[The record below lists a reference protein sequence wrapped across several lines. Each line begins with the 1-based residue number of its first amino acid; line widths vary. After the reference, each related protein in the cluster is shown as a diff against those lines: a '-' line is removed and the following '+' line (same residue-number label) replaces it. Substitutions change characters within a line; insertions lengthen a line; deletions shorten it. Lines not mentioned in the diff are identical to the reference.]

1 MKRHNKVCQHH
12 GFRKPKK
19 PIVYECKDGVT
30 RIAHGVSIEKRE
42 WEYAV
47 NIAALKDV
55 SLSYY
60 FSTLLKEAIDRDV
73 TAFLESQAK

>member
-1 MKRHNKVCQHH
+1 MPRYKKVRQHH
-12 GFRKPKK
+12 GFRKPKN
-19 PIVYECKDGVT
+19 PIIFECKDGVT

-55 SLSYY
+55 SLTYY

-73 TAFLESQAK
+73 TAFLESQSK